1 MYYLYNIIKNKY
13 ISCDSSAYVLFNKIG
28 VKIGEPQKISTN
40 DKKYIY
46 KNRFVVTRDKNIK
59 ITKEDKLKLV
69 FDIIKVQ
76 LSSLEPY
83 ELDLIYEQ
91 AQVYGLLKKDV
102 DNYIVENTEMPYKL
116 DNPDIKMIAKL
127 EKLCNLYKG
136 NPKQLIESVMGEFG
150 CNYKGLSKRTGQSVK
165 YLQTSMNVNEVLYKI
180 AKALYIPYDYLKE
193 EK

>member
-13 ISCDSSAYVLFNKIG
+13 IGCNSSAYVLFDRIG
-28 VKIGEPQKISTN
+28 VKINEPQKLSTN

-102 DNYIVENTEMPYKL
+102 DNYILENTEMPYKL

-136 NPKQLIESVMGEFG
+136 NPKQLIMSVMEEFR
-150 CNYKGLSKRTGQSVK
+150 CNYKGLSKRTGYSVK
-165 YLQTSMNVNEVLYKI
+165 YLQTSMNSNEVLYKI
-180 AKALYIPYDYLKE
+180 AKALYIPYDYFKE